1 MARLKSVPFESG
13 DFRCVK
19 VVKVAR
25 KDLGEHLERA
35 GSCQFPLFVYFS
47 CMATKTI
54 TLELD
59 AYERLRQAKRGGE
72 SFTEVVRR
80 AVWVDAP
87 ATGEALRNYYRNG
100 GSGVSSKYLDAVE
113 EAAKHD
119 PIPDDPWA

>member
-1 MARLKSVPFESG
+1 
-13 DFRCVK
+13 
-19 VVKVAR
+19 
-25 KDLGEHLERA
+25 
-35 GSCQFPLFVYFS
+35 
-47 CMATKTI
+47 MATKTI

-59 AYERLRQAKRGGE
+59 AYEMLRNAKRGGE

-87 ATGEALRNYYRNG
+87 ATGETLRDYFRNG
-100 GSGVSSKYLDAVE
+100 GSGVSGTYLDAVE